1 VLRDIYI
8 SLNFF
13 FFWWNESEE
22 RERLSE
28 ERERESEEGIWEE
41 GNGREKWKG
50 EMEGRNA
57 GVTITIIKLQVFFVF
72 LCFCARWYFLYIG
85 LVAWVSY
92 LREISYGGETWVL
105 LLGFISVGL
114 FRWLQCLCV
123 SSFSSLFS
131 LLSLSLWRGCFNLV
145 TIFF

>member
-1 VLRDIYI
+1 MLRDIYI

-50 EMEGRNA
+50 EMQA
-57 GVTITIIKLQVFFVF
+57 
-72 LCFCARWYFLYIG
+72 
-85 LVAWVSY
+85 
-92 LREISYGGETWVL
+92 
-105 LLGFISVGL
+105 
-114 FRWLQCLCV
+114 
-123 SSFSSLFS
+123 
-131 LLSLSLWRGCFNLV
+131 
-145 TIFF
+145 